1 MIAERRGVEAHQIVM
16 STSMP
21 CFTLKKKRFIKGEG
35 GGRLKDPP
43 PLGTPLLRR
52 TIRITHA

>member
-1 MIAERRGVEAHQIVM
+1 MIAERRGGGGPPGCNVDFHAVFYFEK
-16 STSMP
+16 T
-21 CFTLKKKRFIKGEG
+21 RFIKGEG

-43 PLGTPLLRR
+43 PATPLLRR